1 MPTLNRFSASPFC
14 ATFGL
19 FFLMQQKWHLGRA
32 RAAGIVRMKGLA
44 VRGMGFVDRNTETCK
59 VLKTLQVLIEIISK
73 RKSDYMRKLLLLLFL
88 SPNLLFGQNTPLDSL
103 EQRFVTEPA
112 DAQKLELLSQMTG
125 IAFGQDFKL
134 ALDYAK
140 RGVALAEK
148 AGDKDWQPKFY
159 EMQGRMHANLSQLDS
174 AMLLFDKAMAG
185 YTAVGN
191 KKGEATTYFKIA
203 WVHKRRGEVAQAMA
217 ADLQALRRM
226 EALGDQEKI
235 ADALSRVSDDL
246 SLQGRH
252 AEALEYARRAVDICQ
267 KNNFQRELPYALRYA
282 GDACIAMGE
291 NAQALD
297 YYNQALE
304 LTRATDPSLTNIA
317 DIINCRGNAL
327 KRLGRYAEALED
339 YKVCLRNSEKA
350 NYPGGILTGIANL
363 GEINLLMGNY
373 AAALS
378 YQLKTI
384 ALQEESGDLGN
395 LTENYGHAST
405 IYEQLGDYK
414 SALLY
419 QKKARRM
426 RDSTASLQSDAAISE
441 LRTQYETEKKEATIA
456 AQGDQIA
463 QQRLV
468 QWLGFGLVAL
478 LLGFLFFGYRSYR
491 ARTKSNQLLAAKN
504 AENELL
510 LKEIHHRVK
519 NNLEIVSSLLALQSA
534 QIDDQGIKD
543 AMQEGQN
550 RVQSI
555 GIVHQKLYQRDN
567 LAAIEMKDY
576 FLNLSESILDS
587 FGAEDRVTIEC
598 AMDQLDLDI
607 DTAVPLGLIVN
618 ELLTNTLKYA
628 FPDGRTGNVRIKLEK
643 NLAGNLHLEVADDGV
658 GKSGLT
664 KGTGF
669 GGQLVSLLTR
679 QLSGSMREEVK
690 NGTTI
695 YFDFNLKK
703 AA

>member
-1 MPTLNRFSASPFC
+1 
-14 ATFGL
+14 
-19 FFLMQQKWHLGRA
+19 
-32 RAAGIVRMKGLA
+32 
-44 VRGMGFVDRNTETCK
+44 
-59 VLKTLQVLIEIISK
+59 
-73 RKSDYMRKLLLLLFL
+73 MRKLFLVFLLT
-88 SPNLLFGQNTPLDSL
+88 PNLLFSQNTPLDSL
-103 EQRFVTEPA
+103 EQRFAIESSDV
-112 DAQKLELLSQMTG
+112 QKLELISQMTNL
-125 IAFGQDFKL
+125 AFGIDFKS
-134 ALDYAK
+134 ALVYAN

-148 AGDKDWQPKFY
+148 TGNKDWQPKFY
-159 EMQGRMHANLSQLDS
+159 EMKGRMHANLAHLDS
-174 AMLLFDKAMAG
+174 AMWCFDKAMAG
-185 YTAVGN
+185 YGAVNN

-203 WVHKRRGEVAQAMA
+203 WVHKRRGEYAKAME
-217 ADLQALRRM
+217 ADLLALRRL

-235 ADALSRVSDDL
+235 ADALSRVSNDL
-246 SLQGRH
+246 SQQGRH
-252 AEALEYARRAVDICQ
+252 TEALDYALKAVDICQ
-267 KNNFQRELPYALRYA
+267 KNNFQQELPHALNYV
-282 GDACIAMGE
+282 GDVYIAMGE
-291 NAQALD
+291 NAQALE
-297 YYNQALE
+297 YYDQALT
-304 LTRATDPSLTNIA
+304 LMQAKSAPLSNLA
-317 DIINCRGNAL
+317 DIFNSRGNAL

-339 YKVCLRNSEKA
+339 YKVCLANSEKA
-350 NYPGGILTGIANL
+350 NYPGGIAAATANL
-363 GEINLLMGNY
+363 GEVNLLMGNY
-373 AAALS
+373 QAALS

-384 ALQEESGDLGN
+384 ELQESSGDVDN

-405 IYEQLGDYK
+405 IYERLGDYK
-414 SALLY
+414 LALLY
-419 QKKARRM
+419 QKKARQM
-426 RDSTASLQSDAAISE
+426 RDSTASLKSDAAISE

-456 AQGDQIA
+456 SQNEQIA

-468 QWLGFGLVAL
+468 QWLGFGVAIL
-478 LLGFLFFGYRSYR
+478 LAGLLFFGYRSYR
-491 ARTKSNQLLAAKN
+491 ARTKANQLLAAKN

-534 QIDDQGIKD
+534 QIEDQGIKD

-576 FLNLSESILDS
+576 FLNLSESVLDS
-587 FGAEDRVTIEC
+587 FGVEDRVSIEC
-598 AMDQLDLDI
+598 AMEQLDVDI

-628 FPDGRTGNVRIKLEK
+628 FPDGRKGKVRIKLEK
-643 NLAGNLHLEVADDGV
+643 NAIGNLHLEVTDDGV
-658 GKSGLT
+658 GKSGQT
-664 KGTGF
+664 HGTGF
-669 GGQLVSLLTR
+669 GGQLVALLTR